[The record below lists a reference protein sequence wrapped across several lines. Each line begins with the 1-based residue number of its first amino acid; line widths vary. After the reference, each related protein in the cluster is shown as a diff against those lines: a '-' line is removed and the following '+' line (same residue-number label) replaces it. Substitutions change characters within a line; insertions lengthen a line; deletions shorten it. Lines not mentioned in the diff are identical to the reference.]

1 MIFLYVLIKDFIN
14 VFIGVFFV
22 IFCCDKVN
30 KLMYLVLVV
39 NLVSIRKLENFLKE
53 LFFGK

>member
-22 IFCCDKVN
+22 IFCRDKVN
-30 KLMYLVLVV
+30 KLMYLVLMV